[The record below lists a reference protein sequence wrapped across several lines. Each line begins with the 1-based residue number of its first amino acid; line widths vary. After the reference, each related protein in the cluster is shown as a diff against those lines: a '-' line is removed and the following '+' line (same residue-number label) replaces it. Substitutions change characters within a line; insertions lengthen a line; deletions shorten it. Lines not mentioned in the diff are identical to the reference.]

1 MMEELT
7 RQNLL
12 KYLLTVQ
19 KATGIQN
26 AGIDPKKISEEEWAE
41 FCMREGASRLA
52 EELIR
57 RYGLKFSDN

>member
-1 MMEELT
+1 MEELT

-12 KYLLTVQ
+12 KYLRTVQ
-19 KATGIQN
+19 KAAGIQN
-26 AGIDPKKISEEEWAE
+26 SGIDPKRISEEEWAE